1 MEVLLDGKEISKSI
15 TAEGTLKDAILQM
28 QQDMCPPDHL
38 VIKIQCNGQE
48 IVGEEMETSLSKP
61 VSSYEKLEV
70 TTSSREN
77 LITDAMSQASL
88 SLQETETNCQ
98 QVAAML
104 TEGNS
109 AEGIEALGKCLQ
121 IWQQI
126 HEAVGKSII
135 MLGIDPDNIMIQG
148 ESFETVISKPKDIL
162 MQIKQALKAQ
172 DYVLLADILQYEFKE
187 VTDQWHLIIAKIRQ
201 EAEELELSTR

>member
-15 TAEGTLKDAILQM
+15 KAEDTLKDAILHM
-28 QQDMCPPDHL
+28 QQEICPPDHL

-48 IVGEEMETSLSKP
+48 LVGDEMETGLSKP
-61 VSSYEKLEV
+61 VSAYEKLEV

-77 LITDAMSQASL
+77 LITDAMSQASI
-88 SLQETETNCQ
+88 SLQETETSCQ
-98 QVAAML
+98 QVAEML

-109 AEGIEALGKCLQ
+109 AEGIEALGQCLQ

-135 MLGIDPDNIMIQG
+135 MLGIDPDNIMIQD
-148 ESFETVISKPKDIL
+148 ESFETVIRKPKEIL
-162 MQIKQALKAQ
+162 LQIKKALQSQ
-172 DYVLLADILQYEFKE
+172 DYVMLADILQYEFKE
-187 VTDQWHLIIAKIRQ
+187 VTDQWHMVIAKIRQ
-201 EAEELELSTR
+201 EAEELQLST